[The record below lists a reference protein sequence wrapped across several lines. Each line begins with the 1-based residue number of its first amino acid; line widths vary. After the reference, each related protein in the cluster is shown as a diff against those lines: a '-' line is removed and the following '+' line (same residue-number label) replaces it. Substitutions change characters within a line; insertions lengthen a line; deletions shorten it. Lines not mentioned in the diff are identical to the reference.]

1 MEPKYLKNR
10 KLWNIP
16 IETLDI
22 RYTKQWNVWFPEYF
36 RSIGLDY
43 STIYGDELTV
53 DEIENGSFLDV
64 VGTNYFKASQL
75 QQICKLIQ
83 YGVVKENDVFFF
95 HDLWFPGLEM
105 LAYIRD
111 GLGLKFKIAGIF
123 HAGTWNPC
131 DFITVKGMEPWGRHI
146 ETGWLQFIDVAFVA
160 TECHKQFIV
169 NSREVD
175 PDKIVVSGLPIYDR
189 IGTGPCIERKE
200 NICVFPHRLFVDK
213 HPELFDRL
221 AGVLK
226 TTKEFKDW
234 KFVKTQDEKRIKEE
248 YYDLLRR
255 SKIAVSFADHENWGI
270 AMQEAV
276 FAGCIP
282 FVPNKRSYPELF
294 HGLFIY
300 ENFDSLVD
308 KFMDYIIRPNYY
320 ADRSLFDAERF
331 RRRGGVAFENM
342 FKVIDKL

>member
-1 MEPKYLKNR
+1 MEPKYLKNK
-10 KLWNIP
+10 KLWNVP

-22 RYTKQWNVWFPEYF
+22 RYTKQWNVWIPEYF

-43 STIYGDELTV
+43 ETIYGDELV
-53 DEIENGSFLDV
+53 YNKIENGSFLDV

-75 QQICKLIQ
+75 QKICQLIQ
-83 YGVVKENDVFFF
+83 DGKVKENDVFFF

-131 DFITVKGMEPWGRHI
+131 DFTTVKGMERWARHI
-146 ETGWLQFIDVAFVA
+146 ETGWLSLGLIDVAFVA
-160 TECHKQFIV
+160 TEVHKEFIV
-169 NSREVD
+169 NNRNVT
-175 PDKIVVSGLPIYDR
+175 PDKIVVSGLPLYDEVS
-189 IGTGPCIERKE
+189 PCTKEKE
-200 NICVFPHRLFVDK
+200 NICVFPHRLFQDK
-213 HPELFDRL
+213 HPELFDKL
-221 AGVLK
+221 ANTLK
-226 TTKEFKDW
+226 ATKEFRDW
-234 KFVKTQDEKRIKEE
+234 QFIKTQDQKLTKEE

-270 AMQEAV
+270 AMQEAA

-294 HGLFIY
+294 PDLFLYTNSDFLNWDFMMYAARPEFY
-300 ENFDSLVD
+300 ETTVVRTA
-308 KFMDYIIRPNYY
+308 KFLRY
-320 ADRSLFDAERF
+320 
-331 RRRGGVAFENM
+331 RGSQAMENM
-342 FKVIDKL
+342 FKVLDRI